1 MKTITLT
8 DEAYERL
15 LAWKENPKDSFSKVV
30 DRVVSRRG
38 TLGGVLNILHDLPA
52 ISDTTVQ
59 TIEKEAMANRKWKD
73 QKDPW
78 TT

>member
-15 LAWKENPKDSFSKVV
+15 LAWKETPKDSFSKVV
-30 DRVVSRRG
+30 DRIVPKRG
-38 TLGGVLNILHDLPA
+38 TMGAVLGALHDLPPLSSRELDA
-52 ISDTTVQ
+52 LET
-59 TIEKEAMANRKWKD
+59 EAMANRGWKD